1 MPVLKRS
8 DLLKLSDQF
17 LDVFKKLYAD
27 YRFGDIIIHWV
38 NDDELLEMNRK
49 FLNHNYY
56 TDIITFD
63 YSRGKKISGELF
75 ISEDRVVEN
84 AKKEIIPFNQE
95 RDRVI
100 AHGVLHLLGFKDK
113 TEKEQEEMRLKEDQ
127 FLKELYHGS

>member
-1 MPVLKRS
+1 M
-8 DLLKLSDQF
+8 LKLSNEF

-27 YRFGDIIIHWV
+27 HRFGDIIIHWV
-38 NDDELLEMNRK
+38 NDDELLEMNRR

-75 ISEDRVVEN
+75 ISKDRVLEN
-84 AKKEIIPFNQE
+84 AKKETIPFNQE

-113 TEKEQEEMRLKEDQ
+113 TEQEQEEMRLKEDQ

>member
-1 MPVLKRS
+1 
-8 DLLKLSDQF
+8 LLKLGDQF
-17 LDVFKKLYAD
+17 LVVFNKLYAD

-38 NDDELLEMNRK
+38 NDDELLEMNNR

-84 AKKEIIPFNQE
+84 ANKETIPFEQE

-113 TEKEQEEMRLKEDQ
+113 TEQEQEEMRLKEDQ

>member
-1 MPVLKRS
+1 M
-8 DLLKLSDQF
+8 LKLGDQF
-17 LDVFKKLYAD
+17 LVVFKKLYAD

-38 NDDELLEMNRK
+38 NDDELLEMNNR

-84 AKKEIIPFNQE
+84 ANKETIPFEQE

-113 TEKEQEEMRLKEDQ
+113 TEQEQEEMRLKEDQ

>member
-1 MPVLKRS
+1 M
-8 DLLKLSDQF
+8 LKLGDQF
-17 LDVFKKLYAD
+17 LVVFKKLYAD

-38 NDDELLEMNRK
+38 NDDELLEMNNR

-84 AKKEIIPFNQE
+84 ANKETIPFEQE

-113 TEKEQEEMRLKEDQ
+113 TEQEQDEMRLKEDQ

>member
-1 MPVLKRS
+1 
-8 DLLKLSDQF
+8 LLKLSDQF
-17 LDVFKKLYAD
+17 LNVFKKLYAD

-84 AKKEIIPFNQE
+84 AKKEITPFNQE

>member
-1 MPVLKRS
+1 M
-8 DLLKLSDQF
+8 LKLSDQF

>member
-1 MPVLKRS
+1 M
-8 DLLKLSDQF
+8 LKLGDQF
-17 LDVFKKLYAD
+17 LVVFKKLYAD

-38 NDDELLEMNRK
+38 NDDELLEMNNR

-56 TDIITFD
+56 TDIITFY

-84 AKKEIIPFNQE
+84 ANKETVPFEQE

-113 TEKEQEEMRLKEDQ
+113 TEQEQEEMRLKEDQ

>member
-1 MPVLKRS
+1 M
-8 DLLKLSDQF
+8 LKLGDQF
-17 LDVFKKLYAD
+17 LVVFKKLYAD

-38 NDDELLEMNRK
+38 NDEELLEMNNR

-84 AKKEIIPFNQE
+84 ANKETIPFEQE

-113 TEKEQEEMRLKEDQ
+113 TEQEQEEMRLKEDQ

>member
-1 MPVLKRS
+1 M
-8 DLLKLSDQF
+8 LKLSDQF

-84 AKKEIIPFNQE
+84 ANKETIPFEQE

-113 TEKEQEEMRLKEDQ
+113 TEQEQEEMRLKEDQ

>member
-1 MPVLKRS
+1 M
-8 DLLKLSDQF
+8 LKLSDQF
-17 LDVFKKLYAD
+17 LNVFKKLYAD

-38 NDDELLEMNRK
+38 NDEELLEINRR

-84 AKKEIIPFNQE
+84 AKKEITPFNQE

>member
-1 MPVLKRS
+1 M
-8 DLLKLSDQF
+8 LKLGDQF
-17 LDVFKKLYAD
+17 LVVFKKLYAD

-38 NDDELLEMNRK
+38 NDDELLEMNNR

-84 AKKEIIPFNQE
+84 AYKETIPFEQE

-113 TEKEQEEMRLKEDQ
+113 TEQEQEEMRLKEDQ

>member
-1 MPVLKRS
+1 M
-8 DLLKLSDQF
+8 LKLSDQF
-17 LDVFKKLYAD
+17 LVVFKKLYAD

-38 NDDELLEMNRK
+38 NDDELLEMNNR

-84 AKKEIIPFNQE
+84 ANKETIPFEQE

-113 TEKEQEEMRLKEDQ
+113 TEQEQEEMRLKEDQ

>member
-1 MPVLKRS
+1 M
-8 DLLKLSDQF
+8 LKLSDQF

-75 ISEDRVVEN
+75 ISENRVVEN
-84 AKKEIIPFNQE
+84 AKKEITPFNQE

>member
-1 MPVLKRS
+1 M
-8 DLLKLSDQF
+8 LKLSDQF

-75 ISEDRVVEN
+75 ISEDRVIEN
-84 AKKEIIPFNQE
+84 AKKEITPFNQE

>member
-1 MPVLKRS
+1 
-8 DLLKLSDQF
+8 LLKLGDQF
-17 LDVFKKLYAD
+17 LVVFKKLYAD

-38 NDDELLEMNRK
+38 NDDELLEMNNR

-84 AKKEIIPFNQE
+84 ANKETVPFEQE

-113 TEKEQEEMRLKEDQ
+113 TEQEQEEMRLKEDQ

>member
-1 MPVLKRS
+1 M
-8 DLLKLSDQF
+8 LKLGDQF
-17 LDVFKKLYAD
+17 LVVFKKLYAD

-84 AKKEIIPFNQE
+84 ANKETIPFEQE

-113 TEKEQEEMRLKEDQ
+113 TEQEQEEMRLKEDQ

>member
-1 MPVLKRS
+1 
-8 DLLKLSDQF
+8 LLKLGDQF
-17 LDVFKKLYAD
+17 LVVFKKLYAD

-38 NDDELLEMNRK
+38 NDDELLEMNNR

-84 AKKEIIPFNQE
+84 AYKETIPFEQE

-113 TEKEQEEMRLKEDQ
+113 TEQEQEEMRLKEDQ

>member
-1 MPVLKRS
+1 M
-8 DLLKLSDQF
+8 LKLSDQF

-38 NDDELLEMNRK
+38 NDEELLEINRR

-84 AKKEIIPFNQE
+84 AKKEITPFNQE

>member
-1 MPVLKRS
+1 M
-8 DLLKLSDQF
+8 LKLSDQF

-38 NDDELLEMNRK
+38 NDDELLEMNRR

-63 YSRGKKISGELF
+63 YSRGKKISGEIF

-84 AKKEIIPFNQE
+84 AKKEITPFNQE

>member
-1 MPVLKRS
+1 
-8 DLLKLSDQF
+8 LLKLGDQF
-17 LDVFKKLYAD
+17 LVVFKKLYAD

-38 NDDELLEMNRK
+38 NDDELLEMNNR

-84 AKKEIIPFNQE
+84 ANKETIPFEQE

-113 TEKEQEEMRLKEDQ
+113 TDQEQEEMRLKEDQ

>member
-1 MPVLKRS
+1 
-8 DLLKLSDQF
+8 LLKLGDQF
-17 LDVFKKLYAD
+17 LVVFKKLYAD

-38 NDDELLEMNRK
+38 NDDELLEMNNR

-84 AKKEIIPFNQE
+84 ANKETIPFEQE

-100 AHGVLHLLGFKDK
+100 AHGILHLLGFKDK
-113 TEKEQEEMRLKEDQ
+113 TEQEQEEMRLKEDQ

>member
-1 MPVLKRS
+1 M
-8 DLLKLSDQF
+8 LKLSDQF

-27 YRFGDIIIHWV
+27 YRFGDIFIHWV

-84 AKKEIIPFNQE
+84 AKKEITPFNQE

>member
-1 MPVLKRS
+1 M
-8 DLLKLSDQF
+8 LKLGDQF
-17 LDVFKKLYAD
+17 LVVFKKLYPD

-38 NDDELLEMNRK
+38 NDDELLEMNNR

-84 AKKEIIPFNQE
+84 ANKETIPFEQE

-113 TEKEQEEMRLKEDQ
+113 TEQEQEEMRLKEDQ

>member
-1 MPVLKRS
+1 M
-8 DLLKLSDQF
+8 LKLGDQF
-17 LDVFKKLYAD
+17 FVVFKKLYAD

-38 NDDELLEMNRK
+38 NDDELLEMNNR

-84 AKKEIIPFNQE
+84 ANKETIPFEQE

-113 TEKEQEEMRLKEDQ
+113 TEQEQEEMRLKEDQ

>member
-1 MPVLKRS
+1 M
-8 DLLKLSDQF
+8 LKLGDQF
-17 LDVFKKLYAD
+17 LVVFNKLYAD

-38 NDDELLEMNRK
+38 NDDELLEMNNR

-84 AKKEIIPFNQE
+84 ANKETIPFEQE

-100 AHGVLHLLGFKDK
+100 AHGVLHLLGFNDK
-113 TEKEQEEMRLKEDQ
+113 TEQEQEEMRLKEDQ

>member
-1 MPVLKRS
+1 M
-8 DLLKLSDQF
+8 LKLGDQF
-17 LDVFKKLYAD
+17 LVVFKKLYAD

-38 NDDELLEMNRK
+38 NDDELLEMNNR

-84 AKKEIIPFNQE
+84 ANKETIPFEQE

-113 TEKEQEEMRLKEDQ
+113 TEQEQEEMRLKEDQ
-127 FLKELYHGS
+127 FIKELYHGS

>member
-1 MPVLKRS
+1 M
-8 DLLKLSDQF
+8 LKLSDQF

-84 AKKEIIPFNQE
+84 AKKEITPFNQE

>member
-1 MPVLKRS
+1 M
-8 DLLKLSDQF
+8 LKLGDQF
-17 LDVFKKLYAD
+17 LVVFNKLYAD

-38 NDDELLEMNRK
+38 NDDELLEMNNR

-84 AKKEIIPFNQE
+84 ANKETIPFEQE

-113 TEKEQEEMRLKEDQ
+113 TEQEQEEMRLKEDQ

>member
-1 MPVLKRS
+1 M
-8 DLLKLSDQF
+8 LKLSDQF

-84 AKKEIIPFNQE
+84 AKKEITPFNQE

-113 TEKEQEEMRLKEDQ
+113 TEEEQEEMRLKEDQ

>member
-1 MPVLKRS
+1 
-8 DLLKLSDQF
+8 LLKLGDQF
-17 LDVFKKLYAD
+17 LVVFKKLYAD

-38 NDDELLEMNRK
+38 NDDELLEMNNR

-84 AKKEIIPFNQE
+84 ANKETIPFEQE